1 MNKRVSTIKHSVDNL
16 LQEPRLALWAALF
29 GSGIIALAVLKTH
42 LSFTLGI
49 AGGLIFVVLIAQRIE
64 ALIVFLIF
72 IIPFQ
77 SKLPQ
82 SLNIGGGINAFNI
95 LVGLLLL
102 LWFFHKIDGRL
113 SKIKNNT
120 MTWVFLAF
128 YLMVVLGII
137 RSIHWMGWGIVS
149 QSLNPAKRWILPTF
163 LFFPI
168 AVSNFDEKKL
178 KLLVWAIAG
187 VVFLMAF
194 QSLRD
199 FHSVGFGH
207 YSDSA
212 RLGGPFGMGGE
223 NDLAG
228 FFVYY
233 FPLVAA
239 AAFFDKKIIHKFF
252 FYGVVLISIVTIL
265 FTYSRGAYLGGA
277 AALLFLGITK
287 KRGLLFLGIIL
298 ALSYRLWIPEAVTER
313 VEMTEKHMIVEEPGE
328 IILSPSAIENN
339 FEKSTALRITI
350 WKGAL
355 KMIQE
360 YPIRGFGFRM
370 FEPFMTNYAQIAYHM
385 DTHNMYLRT
394 AVEHGLPGLGV
405 FLLLWIVPFWAA
417 LKLYRAGTLPLT
429 KAVSLGLMAGIV
441 GIAIVNLWGSRF
453 FRDELVGLYWI
464 ILGIFYRLKS
474 IEEEKQVQKK
484 NRPAFQI
491 HSKKEGEVVH
501 V

>member
-1 MNKRVSTIKHSVDNL
+1 MVKSTKNISDGL
-16 LQEPRLALWAALF
+16 FQESWLAIGAAIL
-29 GSGIIALAVLKTH
+29 GSLVIAMTVLRTH
-42 LSFTLGI
+42 LSFALGL
-49 AGGLIFVVLIAQRIE
+49 AAGLIFIVVVAKRIEVLII
-64 ALIVFLIF
+64 FLILVT
-72 IIPFQ
+72 PFQ

-82 SLNIGGGINAFNI
+82 SLNIGGGINAINI
-95 LVGLLLL
+95 LVFLVIL
-102 LWFFHKIDGRL
+102 LWLLHKVNGRFEQ
-113 SKIKNNT
+113 IRNNP

-128 YLMVVLGII
+128 YLMIFWGII
-137 RSIHWMGWGIVS
+137 RSVHWMGWGIIPI
-149 QSLNPAKRWILPTF
+149 SLNPAKRWILPTF

-168 AVSNFDEKKL
+168 AVSNFDEKKIRL
-178 KLLVWAIAG
+178 IILAIAA

-212 RLGGPFGMGGE
+212 RLGGPFGAGGE
-223 NDLAG
+223 NDLAA

-233 FPLVAA
+233 APLLAA
-239 AAFFDKKIIHKFF
+239 AAFFDRKIIDKFVY
-252 FYGVVLISIVTIL
+252 YGVVFLSIVTIL
-265 FTYSRGAYLGGA
+265 FTYSRGAYLGGT
-277 AALLFLGITK
+277 AALLFLGVTK

-298 ALSYRLWIPEAVTER
+298 ALTYRLWIPSAVTER
-313 VEMTEKHMIVEEPGE
+313 VEMTEKHMIVEQPGE
-328 IILSPSAIENN
+328 IILPPSAIENN

-405 FLLLWIVPFWAA
+405 FLLLWIVPFIAA
-417 LKLYRAGTLPLT
+417 ARFYKIAKLPVSRG
-429 KAVSLGLMAGIV
+429 VSLGLMAGII
-441 GIAIVNLWGSRF
+441 GIAVVNLWGSRF
-453 FRDELVGLYWI
+453 FREELVGLYWVV
-464 ILGIFYRLKS
+464 LGIFYRLKA
-474 IEEEKQVQKK
+474 IEKDHESQQENKISSDVGL
-484 NRPAFQI
+484 I
-491 HSKKEGEVVH
+491 KEREVAH

>member
-1 MNKRVSTIKHSVDNL
+1 MNEKVTSIRHSADNL
-16 LQEPRLALWAALF
+16 LQEPRLAIWAAII
-29 GSGIIALAVLKTH
+29 GSSIIALAVIKTH
-42 LSFTLGI
+42 LLFTLGL
-49 AGGLIFVVLIAQRIE
+49 AGGLIFVVIIAQRIE
-64 ALIVFLIF
+64 VLIIFLIF

-77 SKLPQ
+77 SQLPQ
-82 SLNIGGGINAFNI
+82 RLNIGGGINAFNI
-95 LVGLLLL
+95 LVALLLL
-102 LWFFHKIDGRL
+102 LWFLHKVDGRL
-113 SKIKNNT
+113 VQIKKNP

-128 YLMVVLGII
+128 YLMIFLGII

-149 QSLNPAKRWILPTF
+149 QSINPAKRWILPTF

-178 KLLVWAIAG
+178 KLLIWAIAG

-207 YSDSA
+207 YSDYA
-212 RLGGPFGMGGE
+212 RLGGPFGIGGE
-223 NDLAG
+223 NDLAA

-239 AAFFDKKIIHKFF
+239 AAFFDKKIINKFF

-287 KRGLLFLGIIL
+287 KRGLLFVGIIL
-298 ALSYRLWIPEAVTER
+298 AISYRLWIPAAVTER
-313 VEMTEKHMIVEEPGE
+313 VEMTEKHMIVEEAGE
-328 IILSPSAIENN
+328 IIVSPSAIENN

-360 YPIRGFGFRM
+360 YPIRGFGFQM

-394 AVEHGLPGLGV
+394 AVEHGLPGLGI
-405 FLLLWIVPFWAA
+405 FLLLWIVPFIAA
-417 LKLYRAGTLPLT
+417 LKLYRIGNLPLT
-429 KAVSLGLMAGIV
+429 KAVSLGLIAGIV

-464 ILGIFYRLKS
+464 VLGILYRLKT
-474 IEEEKQVQKK
+474 IEEERRSQKK
-484 NRPAFQI
+484 NRTTFKANFI
-491 HSKKEGEVVH
+491 NEGEVAH

>member
-1 MNKRVSTIKHSVDNL
+1 MNERITSIRHSVDNL
-16 LQEPRLALWAALF
+16 FREPGLAIWAAII
-29 GSGIIALAVLKTH
+29 GSGMIALAVLKTH
-42 LSFTLGI
+42 LSFTLGF
-49 AGGLIFVVLIAQRIE
+49 AGGLIFIVIVARRIE

-82 SLNIGGGINAFNI
+82 SLNLGGGINAFNL
-95 LVGLLLL
+95 LVGLLIL
-102 LWFFHKIDGRL
+102 LWLLHKIDGRVTQ
-113 SKIKNNT
+113 IKNNA

-128 YLMVVLGII
+128 YLMVFWGII

-149 QSLNPAKRWILPTF
+149 QSINPAKRWILPTF

-168 AVSNFDEKKL
+168 AISNFNEKKL

-199 FHSVGFGH
+199 FHSVGLGH
-207 YSDSA
+207 YSDST
-212 RLGGPFGMGGE
+212 RLGGPFGTGGE
-223 NDLAG
+223 NDLAA

-233 FPLVAA
+233 FPLIAA
-239 AAFFDKKIIHKFF
+239 TAFFDKKIINKFF
-252 FYGVVLISIVTIL
+252 YYGVVLISIVTIL

-277 AALLFLGITK
+277 AALIFLGITK
-287 KRGLLFLGIIL
+287 KRGLLFVGIIL
-298 ALSYRLWIPEAVTER
+298 ALSYRLWIPSAVTER
-313 VEMTEKHMIVEEPGE
+313 VEMTEKHMIVEQPGE
-328 IILSPSAIENN
+328 IIVAPSAIENN
-339 FEKSTALRITI
+339 FEKSTAMRITI

-355 KMIQE
+355 KMIQQ
-360 YPIRGFGFRM
+360 YPIRGFGFQM
-370 FEPFMTNYAQIAYHM
+370 FERFMTNYAQIAYHM

-405 FLLLWIVPFWAA
+405 FLLLWIVPFIAA
-417 LKLYRAGTLPLT
+417 FKLYRTGNLPLS
-429 KAVSLGLMAGIV
+429 KAVSLGLMAGII

-453 FRDELVGLYWI
+453 FRDELVGLYWVV
-464 ILGIFYRLKS
+464 LGILYRLKT
-474 IEEEKQVQKK
+474 IEAEPK
-484 NRPAFQI
+484 FQRKREIPSGI
-491 HSKKEGEVVH
+491 HSTTEGEFAH